1 MNEVNN
7 PNPRE
12 NVKNHKQLIGCDGAC
27 GQEGTRNAC
36 AHVPKAGTAAG
47 AGVEICG
54 YLNLNVRIVF
64 VVSRAAAAAH
74 SAARG
79 ESRQT

>member
-1 MNEVNN
+1 M
-7 PNPRE
+7 
-12 NVKNHKQLIGCDGAC
+12 H
-27 GQEGTRNAC
+27 
-36 AHVPKAGTAAG
+36 KAGTAAG
-47 AGVEICG
+47 TGVEICG

>member
-1 MNEVNN
+1 MSV
-7 PNPRE
+7 
-12 NVKNHKQLIGCDGAC
+12 
-27 GQEGTRNAC
+27 
-36 AHVPKAGTAAG
+36 TAAG

>member
-1 MNEVNN
+1 M
-7 PNPRE
+7 
-12 NVKNHKQLIGCDGAC
+12 HMS
-27 GQEGTRNAC
+27 
-36 AHVPKAGTAAG
+36 GTAAG

-54 YLNLNVRIVF
+54 YLDLNVRIVF
-64 VVSRAAAAAH
+64 VVSRASAAAAH

>member
-1 MNEVNN
+1 MVPVDKKE
-7 PNPRE
+7 
-12 NVKNHKQLIGCDGAC
+12 L
-27 GQEGTRNAC
+27 GTPVHR
-36 AHVPKAGTAAG
+36 AGTAG
-47 AGVEICG
+47 TGVEICG

>member
-1 MNEVNN
+1 MVPVDKKE
-7 PNPRE
+7 
-12 NVKNHKQLIGCDGAC
+12 L
-27 GQEGTRNAC
+27 GTPV
-36 AHVPKAGTAAG
+36 HKAGTAAE

-54 YLNLNVRIVF
+54 YLDLNVRIVF

-79 ESRQT
+79 ESRQTWASNRI

>member
-1 MNEVNN
+1 MVPVDKKE
-7 PNPRE
+7 
-12 NVKNHKQLIGCDGAC
+12 L
-27 GQEGTRNAC
+27 GTPV
-36 AHVPKAGTAAG
+36 HKAGTAAG

-64 VVSRAAAAAH
+64 VVVSRAAAAAH
-74 SAARG
+74 SAAQG

>member
-1 MNEVNN
+1 MVPVDKKE
-7 PNPRE
+7 
-12 NVKNHKQLIGCDGAC
+12 L
-27 GQEGTRNAC
+27 GTNAC
-36 AHVPKAGTAAG
+36 ALLYVRACVSQFTLSGTAAG